1 MREQP
6 RDTPVSSLNPQASV
20 FVPSAGTANPPP
32 SSGSNINNS
41 SSSIPVG
48 RCNSL
53 PDGGAGRDHVHG
65 EGLRGRREAPSQTR
79 RWNRQGRGA
88 DTQTHASGRR
98 SRSGHNGREAG
109 EGGGSTEAIEAASRS
124 DSRRRQ
130 APSGSAARDFIPQD
144 AHRASQRTHL
154 RGPGQ
159 APPGGRPRH
168 RNNRRRTHTR
178 DQRLDPADGHGMDNP
193 LHPPRPKRTARQHE
207 AEASTPRGST
217 LRRPRARAD
226 THTDMRRRGG
236 TGARGR
242 PAGVDQSAS
251 SKEIG
256 PGRSPVVARLGE
268 AVTEVPPVLPSTLA
282 EDEVDEEDDEAFP
295 ALPPASGP
303 RNTPGEVLAPLQPP
317 TGIAAAA
324 GTVGLDYSSLADRL
338 ATEAAAAAKAAAGSF
353 GALGGT
359 AVGDDVL
366 RLSVLPSFGS
376 GRGGEAKPG
385 STSSAILPVSSD
397 LRVLE
402 GSSPGSVDTDGD
414 VSRGISALPS
424 QSPKLLSPPSPQA
437 VADNSATRCASAETA
452 ALRARLRDRWFRL
465 EAARKAQRQREA
477 AERALMT
484 AEDCATLGTA
494 VSVLGWN
501 GGDGNHSSAEE
512 GIRSGSDENH
522 DGGEAKDRRDSSAHT
537 AMTSASAEA
546 SSSAVRGASVSPL
559 PPRTVSA
566 SGMAA
571 IKRSEVALV
580 SDSSATLPMGTNTS
594 SPTKQDGCSWG
605 ISAIASIPA
614 ADAELNEAT
623 EPASCR
629 PETSKVGSKLSEEDG
644 GHDSCGGGGLPAV
657 TGEHVYAA
665 CQAGMAGLL
674 NDLLVRSGGRAA
686 DGKDKLR
693 RTPLH
698 LAAEAGSLEC
708 VNLLL
713 KQGTRLDQRDRWRET
728 PLHKAARSGNCGIVK
743 ALCAARMKVNVRN
756 RYRET
761 PLLLAVRSNSADAVA
776 VLLGFGA
783 RLDEPDVHGVTPV
796 VQAARSGQAELLM
809 TMANSNQAWKSSR
822 DDSVPYSMV
831 AMSDPASRAR
841 GNATGKRRALQ
852 PPMNSG
858 SRNSARANGGKG
870 NGVPVPALSPLH
882 EAAAS
887 GQPETL
893 SLLLQ
898 LGVSLEERDAAAG
911 VGGDTPLGRAVRAG
925 QIDCARILLDAGAMV
940 GRENARGETPLVVA
954 IRAGQASA
962 VELLSQHGA
971 PLDGGKSNGRL
982 TGADGRAP
990 TGPREKMMARRR
1002 VEPLELA
1009 LREGQLAC
1017 AAALIEGG
1025 AHINERTL
1033 RAVKLEPSGTGV
1045 TEDKSVAQGRQVI
1058 YAGTSPG
1065 ESRRGGGWSGNGGA
1079 GSVTT
1084 PATTL
1089 PLQADI
1095 LQRLSPEVL
1104 EISDSAPPNGGG
1116 LEVDPE
1122 YDCDMLDGVSV
1133 DFREMWRDK
1142 GSARREPSAGGSKET
1157 LAEGEAATRPGRP
1170 VEYVGGL
1177 RPALGECDIELVLED
1192 GSRLP
1197 AHSCLLAAFSGTFC
1211 DLFLRRH
1218 GRCSRRTFPAAR
1230 GGSCSKRQPVPGASE
1245 VAAAAADGREMDQR
1259 TRSRDVHHLLAGHDP
1274 PGQGRGAASEHQ
1286 RQTSPSISEAA
1297 VAAAAFAATAT
1308 VENTAWWA
1316 PAVIDWGPGRGEVSV
1331 RFWGAGT
1338 MSAVVKH
1345 VYTGQP
1351 PSNMHADGLGRL
1363 LVASVSLR
1371 MNRLIRQV
1379 EHLLSA
1385 RLSPQ
1390 KGKARSLQHD
1400 EAARLLRAARVL
1412 RATDLE
1418 KRCTLYMQANGVFPA
1433 VMKLRRELVVPSLNT
1448 SDVTRGLARLS
1459 NSGYLGSGP
1468 AHAWSSS
1475 GAVSMSSASAT
1486 VAAAKRAVDL
1496 SLRKRAVDFDQLVP
1510 LLLDTVRCTSTLSIG
1525 RQERAIL
1532 LMAALADACPQESP
1546 RSQNEAPDPLAT
1558 PQRRR
1563 PIPPNLRGCCDAVRC
1578 DGDRWNADRPAV
1590 PLVSNVSAFSH
1601 GMGWLLRTGTV
1612 ADVVLV
1618 LPEQPSHSDVM
1629 PPATVIGDGEED
1641 EKNDSGDR
1649 ENLSPGDGVGVQ
1661 FSEQDAHSDDSAL
1674 DSPAR
1679 VSSGGLVQDEGSG
1692 QPTADSPKMEGTT
1705 KDQLENSRFLAHS
1718 MVLASRSEKFAAML
1732 RFVQRQ
1738 VGDSRTYADSV
1749 DGSSTDDD
1757 FSTDADTPEGEHRN
1771 REESPWGDVE
1781 QGEAADHNQ
1790 GGAVDDSGKDGEV
1803 SQPPRSDSRRPLP
1816 PSDGRCHRRRRPRRN
1831 PAPREMELHSPLL
1844 TPQSLGLF
1852 LEFLYTGVL
1861 DTSLSTREL
1870 SELALIADEYLV
1882 PDLIRQAEAL
1892 LVECLA
1898 SRNAGEYLFDSTT
1911 FNGTTTI
1918 QSKRE
1923 EDTAS
1928 APLELLQLGVS
1939 LTLPDLSA
1947 AAARAVLLQLER
1959 VSGSEAFEESSMSKR
1974 ELVMAA
1980 LEAMCS

>member
-1 MREQP
+1 MRK
-6 RDTPVSSLNPQASV
+6 RD
-20 FVPSAGTANPPP
+20 
-32 SSGSNINNS
+32 
-41 SSSIPVG
+41 
-48 RCNSL
+48 
-53 PDGGAGRDHVHG
+53 
-65 EGLRGRREAPSQTR
+65 
-79 RWNRQGRGA
+79 
-88 DTQTHASGRR
+88 
-98 SRSGHNGREAG
+98 
-109 EGGGSTEAIEAASRS
+109 
-124 DSRRRQ
+124 
-130 APSGSAARDFIPQD
+130 
-144 AHRASQRTHL
+144 
-154 RGPGQ
+154 
-159 APPGGRPRH
+159 
-168 RNNRRRTHTR
+168 
-178 DQRLDPADGHGMDNP
+178 
-193 LHPPRPKRTARQHE
+193 
-207 AEASTPRGST
+207 
-217 LRRPRARAD
+217 
-226 THTDMRRRGG
+226 G

-242 PAGVDQSAS
+242 PAGVDQSGS

-256 PGRSPVVARLGE
+256 PIRSPVVSRLGE
-268 AVTEVPPVLPSTLA
+268 VSEVPPVLPSTLA
-282 EDEVDEEDDEAFP
+282 EDGVDEEDDEAFP
-295 ALPPASGP
+295 ALPPASGH
-303 RNTPGEVLAPLQPP
+303 RNTPGELLTPLQPP
-317 TGIAAAA
+317 SGVTAAAR
-324 GTVGLDYSSLADRL
+324 TVGLNYSSLADRL
-338 ATEAAAAAKAAAGSF
+338 ATEAAAAAKAAAGSS
-353 GALGGT
+353 GALDGT
-359 AVGDDVL
+359 AAGDGFS

-385 STSSAILPVSSD
+385 STSSAILPISSD

-402 GSSPGSVDTDGD
+402 GSSPGSMGTDGD

-424 QSPKLLSPPSPQA
+424 QSPKLPSPPSRQA
-437 VADNSATRCASAETA
+437 AAANSVTRCASAETA
-452 ALRARLRDRWFRL
+452 ALRTRLRDRWFRL

-484 AEDCATLGTA
+484 AEDCATLGSA
-494 VSVLGWN
+494 ASVLGWN

-522 DGGEAKDRRDSSAHT
+522 DEGEAKDRRDSSAHT
-537 AMTSASAEA
+537 AMTSATAEA
-546 SSSAVRGASVSPL
+546 SSSAVLGAGVSPL

-571 IKRSEVALV
+571 IQRAEVALV
-580 SDSSATLPMGTNTS
+580 SVSTATLPMGTNTS
-594 SPTKQDGCSWG
+594 SPLNEDESHRD
-605 ISAIASIPA
+605 ISAIVSIPA
-614 ADAELNEAT
+614 ADAELNEAAG
-623 EPASCR
+623 PASCR
-629 PETSKVGSKLSEEDG
+629 PETTKVDSELSEEDG
-644 GHDSCGGGGLPAV
+644 GRDSCGGGGLPAV

-728 PLHKAARSGNCGIVK
+728 PLHKAARSGKCGIVK

-756 RYRET
+756 RHRET

-783 RLDEPDVHGVTPV
+783 RLDEPDLHGVTPV

-822 DDSVPYSMV
+822 DDSAPYSMV

-852 PPMNSG
+852 SPMNPG
-858 SRNSARANGGKG
+858 SSNSIRANGGKG
-870 NGVPVPALSPLH
+870 NGVPVSALSPLH

-925 QIDCARILLDAGAMV
+925 QIDCAKLLLDAGAMV

-1025 AHINERTL
+1025 ARINERTL
-1033 RAVKLEPSGTGV
+1033 RAVKLEPSGAGA

-1065 ESRRGGGWSGNGGA
+1065 ESHRGGGWSGNGGA
-1079 GSVTT
+1079 GSATT
-1084 PATTL
+1084 PAITL
-1089 PLQADI
+1089 PVQADI
-1095 LQRLSPEVL
+1095 LKRLSPEVS

-1122 YDCDMLDGVSV
+1122 YDCDMLDRESV
-1133 DFREMWRDK
+1133 DIREMWREKDL
-1142 GSARREPSAGGSKET
+1142 ARREPSAGGSKET
-1157 LAEGEAATRPGRP
+1157 AAEGEAATRPGRP
-1170 VEYVGGL
+1170 AEYVGGL
-1177 RPALGECDIELVLED
+1177 RPA
-1192 GSRLP
+1192 
-1197 AHSCLLAAFSGTFC
+1197 
-1211 DLFLRRH
+1211 
-1218 GRCSRRTFPAAR
+1218 
-1230 GGSCSKRQPVPGASE
+1230 
-1245 VAAAAADGREMDQR
+1245 
-1259 TRSRDVHHLLAGHDP
+1259 LAGHDP

-1308 VENTAWWA
+1308 VENAAWWA
-1316 PAVIDWGPGRGEVSV
+1316 PAVIDWGPERGEVSV

-1475 GAVSMSSASAT
+1475 GAVSTFSASAT

-1510 LLLDTVRCTSTLSIG
+1510 LLLDTIRCTSTLSIG
-1525 RQERAIL
+1525 RQERAVL
-1532 LMAALADACPQESP
+1532 LTAALADACPQESP
-1546 RSQNEAPDPLAT
+1546 RCQNEAPDPLAA
-1558 PQRRR
+1558 PQRWR
-1563 PIPPNLRGCCDAVRC
+1563 PIPPKLRGCCDAVRC

-1612 ADVVLV
+1612 ADAVLV
-1618 LPEQPSHSDVM
+1618 LPGQPSHSHAM
-1629 PPATVIGDGEED
+1629 PPATVIDNGEED
-1641 EKNDSGDR
+1641 EKNDSGNR
-1649 ENLSPGDGVGVQ
+1649 ESLSPGGRVGVQ
-1661 FSEQDAHSDDSAL
+1661 SSERDAHSADSAV

-1679 VSSGGLVQDEGSG
+1679 VSSGGLVKDEGSG
-1692 QPTADSPKMEGTT
+1692 RPMADSPKVERTT
-1705 KDQLENSRFLAHS
+1705 KDQLENSQFLAHS

-1738 VGDSRTYADSV
+1738 DGDSRTYADSV
-1749 DGSSTDDD
+1749 DGRSTDDD
-1757 FSTDADTPEGEHRN
+1757 FSTDADIPEGEHRN

-1781 QGEAADHNQ
+1781 QGEPVGHNQ
-1790 GGAVDDSGKDGEV
+1790 GEAVDNSGQDGEV
-1803 SQPPRSDSRRPLP
+1803 SQLPRSDSRRPSP
-1816 PSDGRCHRRRRPRRN
+1816 PSDRRCHRRRRPRRN
-1831 PAPREMELHSPLL
+1831 PAPREIELHSPLL

-1882 PDLIRQAEAL
+1882 PDLTRQAEAL

-1939 LTLPDLSA
+1939 LALPDLSA
-1947 AAARAVLLQLER
+1947 AAARAVLLQLDR
-1959 VSGSEAFEESSMSKR
+1959 VSRSEAFEESSMSKR

>member
-1 MREQP
+1 
-6 RDTPVSSLNPQASV
+6 
-20 FVPSAGTANPPP
+20 
-32 SSGSNINNS
+32 
-41 SSSIPVG
+41 
-48 RCNSL
+48 
-53 PDGGAGRDHVHG
+53 
-65 EGLRGRREAPSQTR
+65 
-79 RWNRQGRGA
+79 
-88 DTQTHASGRR
+88 
-98 SRSGHNGREAG
+98 
-109 EGGGSTEAIEAASRS
+109 
-124 DSRRRQ
+124 
-130 APSGSAARDFIPQD
+130 
-144 AHRASQRTHL
+144 
-154 RGPGQ
+154 
-159 APPGGRPRH
+159 
-168 RNNRRRTHTR
+168 
-178 DQRLDPADGHGMDNP
+178 
-193 LHPPRPKRTARQHE
+193 
-207 AEASTPRGST
+207 
-217 LRRPRARAD
+217 
-226 THTDMRRRGG
+226 
-236 TGARGR
+236 
-242 PAGVDQSAS
+242 
-251 SKEIG
+251 
-256 PGRSPVVARLGE
+256 
-268 AVTEVPPVLPSTLA
+268 
-282 EDEVDEEDDEAFP
+282 
-295 ALPPASGP
+295 
-303 RNTPGEVLAPLQPP
+303 
-317 TGIAAAA
+317 
-324 GTVGLDYSSLADRL
+324 
-338 ATEAAAAAKAAAGSF
+338 
-353 GALGGT
+353 
-359 AVGDDVL
+359 
-366 RLSVLPSFGS
+366 
-376 GRGGEAKPG
+376 
-385 STSSAILPVSSD
+385 
-397 LRVLE
+397 
-402 GSSPGSVDTDGD
+402 
-414 VSRGISALPS
+414 
-424 QSPKLLSPPSPQA
+424 
-437 VADNSATRCASAETA
+437 
-452 ALRARLRDRWFRL
+452 
-465 EAARKAQRQREA
+465 
-477 AERALMT
+477 
-484 AEDCATLGTA
+484 
-494 VSVLGWN
+494 
-501 GGDGNHSSAEE
+501 
-512 GIRSGSDENH
+512 
-522 DGGEAKDRRDSSAHT
+522 
-537 AMTSASAEA
+537 
-546 SSSAVRGASVSPL
+546 
-559 PPRTVSA
+559 
-566 SGMAA
+566 
-571 IKRSEVALV
+571 
-580 SDSSATLPMGTNTS
+580 
-594 SPTKQDGCSWG
+594 
-605 ISAIASIPA
+605 
-614 ADAELNEAT
+614 
-623 EPASCR
+623 
-629 PETSKVGSKLSEEDG
+629 
-644 GHDSCGGGGLPAV
+644 
-657 TGEHVYAA
+657 
-665 CQAGMAGLL
+665 
-674 NDLLVRSGGRAA
+674 
-686 DGKDKLR
+686 
-693 RTPLH
+693 
-698 LAAEAGSLEC
+698 
-708 VNLLL
+708 
-713 KQGTRLDQRDRWRET
+713 
-728 PLHKAARSGNCGIVK
+728 
-743 ALCAARMKVNVRN
+743 MKVNVRN
-756 RYRET
+756 RHRET

-822 DDSVPYSMV
+822 DDSAPYSMV

-852 PPMNSG
+852 SPMNPG
-858 SRNSARANGGKG
+858 SSNSVRANGGKG
-870 NGVPVPALSPLH
+870 NGVPVSALSPLH

-925 QIDCARILLDAGAMV
+925 QIDCARLLLDAGAMV

-1025 AHINERTL
+1025 ARINDRTL
-1033 RAVKLEPSGTGV
+1033 RAVKLEPSGTGA

-1065 ESRRGGGWSGNGGA
+1065 ESHRGGGWSGNGGA
-1079 GSVTT
+1079 GSATT

-1095 LQRLSPEVL
+1095 LQRLPPEVS

-1122 YDCDMLDGVSV
+1122 YDCDVLDRVSV
-1133 DFREMWRDK
+1133 DIREMWREKDL
-1142 GSARREPSAGGSKET
+1142 ARREPSAGGSKET
-1157 LAEGEAATRPGRP
+1157 AAEGEAATRPGRR

-1218 GRCSRRTFPAAR
+1218 GRCSRPTCPAAR
-1230 GGSCSKRQPVPGASE
+1230 GGSSSKRQPVPGASE
-1245 VAAAAADGREMDQR
+1245 FAAAAADNREMDQR
-1259 TRSRDVHHLLAGHDP
+1259 TRSRDVHYLLAGHDP

-1286 RQTSPSISEAA
+1286 RPTSPSISEAA

-1308 VENTAWWA
+1308 VENAAWWA

-1363 LVASVSLR
+1363 LVASMSLR

-1475 GAVSMSSASAT
+1475 GAVSTFSAPAT

-1525 RQERAIL
+1525 RQERAVL
-1532 LMAALADACPQESP
+1532 LTAALADACPQESP
-1546 RSQNEAPDPLAT
+1546 RSQNEAPDPIAG

-1578 DGDRWNADRPAV
+1578 DEDRWNADRPAV

-1618 LPEQPSHSDVM
+1618 LPEQPSHSDAM
-1629 PPATVIGDGEED
+1629 PPATVIDDGEED
-1641 EKNDSGDR
+1641 EKNDSGNR
-1649 ENLSPGDGVGVQ
+1649 ESLSPGGRVGVQ
-1661 FSEQDAHSDDSAL
+1661 SSERDAHSADSAV

-1679 VSSGGLVQDEGSG
+1679 VSSGGLVKDEGLG
-1692 QPTADSPKMEGTT
+1692 QPTADSPKMEETT

-1738 VGDSRTYADSV
+1738 DGDSRTYSDSV

-1757 FSTDADTPEGEHRN
+1757 FSTDAGIPEGEHRN

-1781 QGEAADHNQ
+1781 QGKAVGHNQ
-1790 GGAVDDSGKDGEV
+1790 GEAVDNSGQDGEV
-1803 SQPPRSDSRRPLP
+1803 SQLPRSDSRRPSP
-1816 PSDGRCHRRRRPRRN
+1816 PSDRRCHRRRRPRGN

-1898 SRNAGEYLFDSTT
+1898 SRNAGEYLFDSTA

-1928 APLELLQLGVS
+1928 APLELLQLAVS
-1939 LTLPDLSA
+1939 LALPDLSA
-1947 AAARAVLLQLER
+1947 AAARAVLLQLDR
-1959 VSGSEAFEESSMSKR
+1959 VSRSEAFEESSMSKR